1 MQRNNENK
9 TSSRDKLIAALET
22 EIEQQNEMIKVQ
34 AETIKVLKEH
44 NRELTKIL
52 DKVFR
57 P

>member
-1 MQRNNENK
+1 MQQNNENK
-9 TSSRDKLIAALET
+9 TSSRDKLIAALEM

-44 NRELTKIL
+44 NKELTKIL
-52 DKVFR
+52 DKIFK

>member
-1 MQRNNENK
+1 MQRNNEKK

-52 DKVFR
+52 DRVFK

>member
-1 MQRNNENK
+1 MQRNNEKK

-22 EIEQQNEMIKVQ
+22 EIEQQTEMIKVQ

>member
-1 MQRNNENK
+1 MQQNNEKK

>member
-1 MQRNNENK
+1 MQRNNESK

-52 DKVFR
+52 DKVFK

>member
-44 NRELTKIL
+44 NKKLAKIL
-52 DKVFR
+52 DKIFK

>member
-1 MQRNNENK
+1 MQRNNEK
-9 TSSRDKLIAALET
+9 KPSSRDKLIAALET

>member
-1 MQRNNENK
+1 MQRNNEKK

-22 EIEQQNEMIKVQ
+22 EIEQQNEMIKVK

>member
-1 MQRNNENK
+1 MQRNNEKK

>member
-1 MQRNNENK
+1 MQRNNEKK

-34 AETIKVLKEH
+34 TETIKVLKEH

-52 DKVFR
+52 DKIFK

>member
-44 NRELTKIL
+44 NKELTKIL
-52 DKVFR
+52 DKIFK

>member
-1 MQRNNENK
+1 MQRNHEKK
-9 TSSRDKLIAALET
+9 TSSRDKLIAALDT
-22 EIEQQNEMIKVQ
+22 EIEQQNEMIKIQ

-52 DKVFR
+52 DKVFK

>member
-1 MQRNNENK
+1 MQRNNEKK

-44 NRELTKIL
+44 NKELTKIL
-52 DKVFR
+52 DKVFK

>member
-1 MQRNNENK
+1 MQRNNEKK

-44 NRELTKIL
+44 NRELAKIL
-52 DKVFR
+52 DKVFK

>member
-1 MQRNNENK
+1 MQRNNEKK

-44 NRELTKIL
+44 NRGLTKIL

>member
-1 MQRNNENK
+1 MQRNNEK
-9 TSSRDKLIAALET
+9 TTSSRDKLIAALET

>member
-1 MQRNNENK
+1 MQWNNEKK

-44 NRELTKIL
+44 NKELTKIL
-52 DKVFR
+52 DKVFK

>member
-44 NRELTKIL
+44 NKELTKIL
-52 DKVFR
+52 NKIFK